1 MFNYFDYFNK
11 GLIFGKSGNKYSPTT
26 QYTWIVYNDNKTI
39 VYNDNKTIVYE
50 E

>member
-1 MFNYFDYFNK
+1 MFNFFDFNK
-11 GLIFGKSGNKYSPTT
+11 AMFMTINNAYNPDT
-26 QYTWIVYNDNKTI
+26 QYVWIVYNDNNTI

>member
-1 MFNYFDYFNK
+1 MFDSFSIFDVFK
-11 GLIFGKSGNKYSPTT
+11 FSLKTSPYIPDT
-26 QYTWIVYNDNKTI
+26 QYTWIVYNDNNTI

>member
-1 MFNYFDYFNK
+1 MFNFFDFNTAM
-11 GLIFGKSGNKYSPTT
+11 FMARRNTYNPDT
-26 QYTWIVYNDNKTI
+26 QYTWIVYNDNNTI